1 MSQDEES
8 SGRVTRGALRRRS
21 IDQDTSIGPGTPK
34 KAATASAKKGPALDA
49 ILETN
54 GTASETIPRGVVKAV
69 QKLKEV
75 EPEKVVVV
83 SGRRSRA
90 ASLTEENIEAAQLG
104 GPGEVR
110 RTPRRRAS
118 QDTSVTPQTAPAA
131 TRRMTRRNSVT
142 SDDGSVTA
150 VSTPKAST
158 KSRLNVSVA
167 PPTIVEDDEKDTS
180 NASAAGVPEAD
191 LSDLDIRKLRNRS
204 ISNSPVPRGS
214 PTGKNSSIKEEESN
228 TSVSSSTKAVSVL
241 LQDIVKSPKP
251 PTPVTSPSKKTEAP
265 AAQPAAE
272 LAADTSVIEM
282 EPLVVTGSTAKLN
295 ESVEMTP
302 SKAAAEAN
310 TSQQPHKSVS
320 GSAQK
325 LQKSVTFDE
334 LSTPERQNQSAYPRT
349 PVPASVEKSFEFGK
363 QAEQQQQQ
371 EVVKSAEKKVVKT
384 SPEVF
389 EIDETVHESP
399 KEAPQQV
406 VEQAPQP
413 AETAPPGTPPKVADQ
428 SVVEIADKSSA
439 DIDRSLAN
447 IVEDVRENM
456 ATAAVGDVSILGTP
470 AKPSKAGG
478 GLLSRLREGS
488 CSTPIAGDEK
498 KLAFNTPDGRGEKKD
513 ASVEGGE
520 KLSKSWSQAVKGS
533 AGKGIDV
540 FSVRKQEEQERKEAE
555 TKRLNESLAKK
566 RKSPKKTPRKEE
578 EEDEEEDDEESQD
591 GCNFIDDEA
600 MEVDDYESGDSMD
613 SADRQEMEDNEVP
626 EHGES
631 IGSEDSENEG
641 SDEDE
646 DGDDDSFIAPEDE
659 DEEPELLEG
668 SGDDL
673 GGSEDEQNKSKTKK
687 RRRIIQVVDTSD
699 DEKEVSKKDLSTV
712 SLDRTATASENSA
725 VEVVKSPKKT
735 PGKAAEQSPK
745 KTPAKDPEQSPKQT
759 PVKAPEQSPKKTPA
773 KDPEQS
779 PKKTPAKAPEQSPKK
794 TPAKSPLPAKESP
807 AKSPTAQQP
816 EETPTVDPTEVP
828 KSRKSMPPPALI
840 SADFYSPAAKKAKR
854 ATINVLANGEEQPE
868 EEPAKK
874 TTEKRQSSAGILA
887 NPAALALAKKNK
899 RQSLDQVASSD
910 KKSAESKR
918 ASLPGKLPADK
929 QLDKSLVKKSK
940 KQDIPEQQEDEPE
953 PMDVDEVDDDEDEAG
968 SEVEEE
974 VEQVVPQTKKKK
986 VKDLSEF
993 DADAILNRCNEIVRA
1008 DKERKK
1014 QSATLRQKKKDE
1026 KRRQR
1031 ELEQAEGSGGEDK
1044 EGADGDDSGS
1054 PDKTKKKKKKKKP
1067 INYMLEELGETKEE
1081 QVARALKRKLALLE
1095 AKRERKKAKKA
1106 AKLQRQLNK
1115 ENQDGE
1121 NQGAGIGAKFEKKAK
1136 KKDKKSVVDQ
1146 LVTEPAVDVPK
1157 VKLAV
1162 SAFQVYQEQ
1171 IEELGKQQKVKGKKK
1186 TKQLK
1191 EKNQQQQQHQ
1201 QPPTAVEEVKAALQ
1215 VDAVKT
1221 KKEKKKGSEVVANG
1235 VASPEGDKPKKKKKL
1250 EEAEIAPKK
1259 SFEVAQQEALAEKK
1273 KLDEELAKLKK
1284 AISDPLPKPSKKPKS
1299 QAEQRKLDEDL
1310 AKLKQAL
1317 SDPTAKVV
1325 KKQKLSHQEKP
1336 TVTCPEVETT
1346 PPRKLKALARLESG
1360 FMEEPVTPEQQ
1371 KIRRNHGFREEPVT
1385 PKPVGFKV
1393 SAVLPTGQQELAQR
1407 AALTKKH
1414 NKKAANANRVRP
1426 EDVQEPVRGLP
1437 IPVWT
1442 RSGTF
1447 EVEELAAKAAD
1458 KKKTKRS
1465 KSFDDG
1471 AGYVPVKGGAS
1482 AKSST
1487 EFLVKPLEAKKDASA
1502 KKANRIDLA
1511 TVDDGVINFKKQ
1523 AIFGKTAHLR
1533 EKKSKH

>member
-1 MSQDEES
+1 MSQEEES

-34 KAATASAKKGPALDA
+34 KSTAASAKKGPALDA

-54 GTASETIPRGVVKAV
+54 GTEPTPRGVNKAV
-69 QKLKEV
+69 QKLKEL
-75 EPEKVVVV
+75 EPEKAI
-83 SGRRSRA
+83 RRSRA
-90 ASLTEENIEAAQLG
+90 ASLTEENVEAAQLG
-104 GPGEVR
+104 GSGEVR

-118 QDTSVTPQTAPAA
+118 QDHSVAEPQTAPAA

-150 VSTPKAST
+150 VSTPKASA

-180 NASAAGVPEAD
+180 NAEAN

-214 PTGKNSSIKEEESN
+214 PTGKNGSMREEEPN
-228 TSVSSSTKAVSVL
+228 TSTKGVSIL

-251 PTPVTSPSKKTEAP
+251 ATPVASPTK
-265 AAQPAAE
+265 AATE
-272 LAADTSVIEM
+272 LAAETSVVEM
-282 EPLVVTGSTAKLN
+282 EPLVVTGSNAKLN
-295 ESVEMTP
+295 EIVEMTP
-302 SKAAAEAN
+302 SKTAN
-310 TSQQPHKSVS
+310 TSQQPRKSVS

-334 LSTPERQNQSAYPRT
+334 LGTPERQNNSAYPRT
-349 PVPASVEKSFEFGK
+349 PVPASAEKSFKFGEK
-363 QAEQQQQQ
+363 EEEEKLET
-371 EVVKSAEKKVVKT
+371 EVAKSPEKK

-389 EIDETVHESP
+389 DIDETVQESP
-399 KEAPQQV
+399 KEAIETKPTK
-406 VEQAPQP
+406 P
-413 AETAPPGTPPKVADQ
+413 APGTPQKTGDQ
-428 SVVEIADKSSA
+428 SSVEIADKSSA
-439 DIDRSLAN
+439 DLDRSLAN

-456 ATAAVGDVSILGTP
+456 ATVADMSILGTP
-470 AKPSKAGG
+470 AKPPKG

-488 CSTPIAGDEK
+488 CSTPIADEK
-498 KLAFNTPDGRGEKKD
+498 KKPLGSPKFVSNTPDGRGQKD
-513 ASVEGGE
+513 GSGDAGE

-540 FSVRKQEEQERKEAE
+540 FSVRKQEEQERKDEE
-555 TKRLNESLAKK
+555 TKRLNESLKESAKK
-566 RKSPKKTPRKEE
+566 RKSPKKAPS
-578 EEDEEEDDEESQD
+578 EDEDDEEVGVSDLLGGESSQD
-591 GCNFIDDEA
+591 GSNFIDDEA
-600 MEVDDYESGDSMD
+600 MEVDGYESGDSIN
-613 SADRQEMEDNEVP
+613 SEDRQEMEDNEVP
-626 EHGES
+626 EHGET
-631 IGSEDSENEG
+631 IGSEDSD

-646 DGDDDSFIAPEDE
+646 EGDDDSFIAPEDE
-659 DEEPELLEG
+659 EEEPELLEG
-668 SGDDL
+668 TGDDL
-673 GGSEDEQNKSKTKK
+673 DGSDVEQDKSKTKK
-687 RRRIIQVVDTSD
+687 RKRIIQVVDTSD
-699 DEKEVSKKDLSTV
+699 DEKEVSKKDLTTV

-735 PGKAAEQSPK
+735 P
-745 KTPAKDPEQSPKQT
+745 
-759 PVKAPEQSPKKTPA
+759 VKAV
-773 KDPEQS
+773 EQS

-794 TPAKSPLPAKESP
+794 TAAKSPAPAVKQSLAKELEK
-807 AKSPTAQQP
+807 A
-816 EETPTVDPTEVP
+816 PTVNPTDAP
-828 KSRKSMPPPALI
+828 KSRKSMPPPLLI

-854 ATINVLANGEEQPE
+854 ATINVLANDEQEEGH
-868 EEPAKK
+868 EPVAAPKK
-874 TTEKRQSSAGILA
+874 TEKPGLLA

-899 RQSLDQVASSD
+899 RQSLDQTPASSAD
-910 KKSAESKR
+910 KKPENKR

-929 QLDKSLVKKSK
+929 PLDKSLVRGAAKKDK
-940 KQDIPEQQEDEPE
+940 KQDIPEEEEEEEDGEPE
-953 PMDVDEVDDDEDEAG
+953 PMDVDEVEDEG
-968 SEVEEE
+968 EDSE
-974 VEQVVPQTKKKK
+974 VEQVVPQKKKR

-1031 ELEQAEGSGGEDK
+1031 ELDQAEGSGEDK
-1044 EGADGDDSGS
+1044 EGDDSGS
-1054 PDKTKKKKKKKKP
+1054 PDKKKKKKKKKP

-1115 ENQDGE
+1115 ENQDGGE
-1121 NQGAGIGAKFEKKAK
+1121 NQAAGGGGIGAKFEKKAK
-1136 KKDKKSVVDQ
+1136 KKDKKSSVVEQ
-1146 LVTEPAVDVPK
+1146 LVTEPAVEVPK

-1162 SAFQVYQEQ
+1162 SAFQAYKEQ
-1171 IEELGKQQKVKGKKK
+1171 IEELGKEQQSKGKKK

-1191 EKNQQQQQHQ
+1191 EKNQQQQQA
-1201 QPPTAVEEVKAALQ
+1201 PTAVEEVKAALQ
-1215 VDAVKT
+1215 VESTKP
-1221 KKEKKKGSEVVANG
+1221 KKEKKKVSEVVADE
-1235 VASPEGDKPKKKKKL
+1235 VPPPESDQPKKKKKL
-1250 EEAEIAPKK
+1250 EQPEAPQKAPKK
-1259 SFEVAQQEALAEKK
+1259 SSEVMQQEALAEQK

-1284 AISDPLPKPSKKPKS
+1284 AISEPIPKMTKKPKS

-1317 SDPTAKVV
+1317 SDPVAKVV
-1325 KKQKLSHQEKP
+1325 KKQKLPNQEKP
-1336 TVTCPEVETT
+1336 TVTCPEVEST

-1360 FMEEPVTPEQQ
+1360 FTEEPVTPEQQ

-1393 SAVLPTGQQELAQR
+1393 SAVLPTGQQELVQR

-1426 EDVQEPVRGLP
+1426 EDVQEPVRSLP

-1442 RSGTF
+1442 RSGKF
-1447 EVEELAAKAAD
+1447 EVEELTAAAG
-1458 KKKTKRS
+1458 KKKTKRA
-1465 KSFDDG
+1465 KSLNDDDG
-1471 AGYVPVKGGAS
+1471 GYIPVNGGGS

-1487 EFLVKPLEAKKDASA
+1487 EFLVKPLSAKKEASA

-1511 TVDDGVINFKKQ
+1511 TVDDEVINFKKQ

>member
-1 MSQDEES
+1 MSQEEES

-34 KAATASAKKGPALDA
+34 KATAASAKKGPALDA

-54 GTASETIPRGVVKAV
+54 GTEPTPRGVNKAV
-69 QKLKEV
+69 QKLKEL
-75 EPEKVVVV
+75 EPEKAI
-83 SGRRSRA
+83 RRSRA
-90 ASLTEENIEAAQLG
+90 ASLTEENVEAAQLG
-104 GPGEVR
+104 GSGEVR

-118 QDTSVTPQTAPAA
+118 QDHSVAEPQTAPAA

-180 NASAAGVPEAD
+180 NAEAN

-214 PTGKNSSIKEEESN
+214 PTGKNGSMREEESN
-228 TSVSSSTKAVSVL
+228 TSVASTKGVSIM

-251 PTPVTSPSKKTEAP
+251 ATPVASPTK
-265 AAQPAAE
+265 AATE
-272 LAADTSVIEM
+272 LAAETSVVEM
-282 EPLVVTGSTAKLN
+282 EPLVVTGSNAKLN
-295 ESVEMTP
+295 E
-302 SKAAAEAN
+302 
-310 TSQQPHKSVS
+310 
-320 GSAQK
+320 
-325 LQKSVTFDE
+325 
-334 LSTPERQNQSAYPRT
+334 
-349 PVPASVEKSFEFGK
+349 
-363 QAEQQQQQ
+363 
-371 EVVKSAEKKVVKT
+371 T

-389 EIDETVHESP
+389 DIDETVQESP
-399 KEAPQQV
+399 KEVTEPKPT
-406 VEQAPQP
+406 EP
-413 AETAPPGTPPKVADQ
+413 AAGTPQKTADQ
-428 SVVEIADKSSA
+428 SSVEIADKSSA
-439 DIDRSLAN
+439 ELDRSLAN

-456 ATAAVGDVSILGTP
+456 ATAADMSILGTP
-470 AKPSKAGG
+470 AKPPKG

-488 CSTPIAGDEK
+488 CSTPIADEK
-498 KLAFNTPDGRGEKKD
+498 KKPLGSPKFVSNTPDGRGQKD
-513 ASVEGGE
+513 GGSGDAGE

-540 FSVRKQEEQERKEAE
+540 FSVRKQEEQERKEEE
-555 TKRLNESLAKK
+555 TKRLNESLKESAKK
-566 RKSPKKTPRKEE
+566 RKSLKKAPS
-578 EEDEEEDDEESQD
+578 EDEDDEEVDVSELLGGESSQD
-591 GCNFIDDEA
+591 GSNFIDDEA
-600 MEVDDYESGDSMD
+600 MEVDGYESGDSIN
-613 SADRQEMEDNEVP
+613 SEDRREMEDNEVP
-626 EHGES
+626 EHGET
-631 IGSEDSENEG
+631 IGSEDSD

-646 DGDDDSFIAPEDE
+646 EGDDDSFIAPEDE
-659 DEEPELLEG
+659 DEKPELLEG
-668 SGDDL
+668 TGDDL
-673 GGSEDEQNKSKTKK
+673 DGSDVEQDKSKTKK
-687 RRRIIQVVDTSD
+687 RKRIIQVVDTSD
-699 DEKEVSKKDLSTV
+699 DEKEVSKKDLTTI
-712 SLDRTATASENSA
+712 SLDRTATASENST

-735 PGKAAEQSPK
+735 P
-745 KTPAKDPEQSPKQT
+745 
-759 PVKAPEQSPKKTPA
+759 VKAV
-773 KDPEQS
+773 EQS

-794 TPAKSPLPAKESP
+794 SPAPAVKQSPAKEP
-807 AKSPTAQQP
+807 LN
-816 EETPTVDPTEVP
+816 PTEAP
-828 KSRKSMPPPALI
+828 KSRKSMPPPLLV

-854 ATINVLANGEEQPE
+854 ATINVLANE
-868 EEPAKK
+868 EEEHEPVADAKK
-874 TTEKRQSSAGILA
+874 TEKPGLLA

-899 RQSLDQVASSD
+899 RQSLDQASTAD
-910 KKSAESKR
+910 KKPESKR

-929 QLDKSLVKKSK
+929 PLDKSL
-940 KQDIPEQQEDEPE
+940 
-953 PMDVDEVDDDEDEAG
+953 
-968 SEVEEE
+968 
-974 VEQVVPQTKKKK
+974 KKKR

-1031 ELEQAEGSGGEDK
+1031 ELDEAEGSGEDK
-1044 EGADGDDSGS
+1044 EGDDSGS
-1054 PDKTKKKKKKKKP
+1054 PDKKKKKKKKKP

-1115 ENQDGE
+1115 ENQDGGE
-1121 NQGAGIGAKFEKKAK
+1121 SQAAGIGAKFEKKAK
-1136 KKDKKSVVDQ
+1136 KKDKKSSVVEQ
-1146 LVTEPAVDVPK
+1146 LVTEPAVEVPK

-1162 SAFQVYQEQ
+1162 SAFQAYKEQ
-1171 IEELGKQQKVKGKKK
+1171 IEELGKEQQSKGKKK

-1191 EKNQQQQQHQ
+1191 EKNQQQQQ

-1215 VDAVKT
+1215 VEAAKP
-1221 KKEKKKGSEVVANG
+1221 KKEKKKISEVVAEEIPP
-1235 VASPEGDKPKKKKKL
+1235 PESEQPKKKKKL
-1250 EEAEIAPKK
+1250 EEPEAPQKPPKK
-1259 SFEVAQQEALAEKK
+1259 SSEVMQQEALAEQK

-1284 AISDPLPKPSKKPKS
+1284 AISEPIPKPAKKPKS

-1317 SDPTAKVV
+1317 SDPVAKVV
-1325 KKQKLSHQEKP
+1325 KKQKLPNQEKP
-1336 TVTCPEVETT
+1336 TVTCPEVEST

-1360 FMEEPVTPEQQ
+1360 FTEEPVTPEQQ

-1426 EDVQEPVRGLP
+1426 EDVQEPVRSLP

-1442 RSGTF
+1442 RSGKF
-1447 EVEELAAKAAD
+1447 EVEELTAAAAAG
-1458 KKKTKRS
+1458 KKKTKRA

-1471 AGYVPVKGGAS
+1471 GGYIPVNGGGS

-1487 EFLVKPLEAKKDASA
+1487 EFLVKPLSAKKEASA

-1511 TVDDGVINFKKQ
+1511 TVDDEVINFKKQ

>member
-1 MSQDEES
+1 MSQDEEA

-34 KAATASAKKGPALDA
+34 KAVTAPAKKGPALDA

-54 GTASETIPRGVVKAV
+54 GTASEPPPRGVVKAV
-69 QKLKEV
+69 QKLKEH
-75 EPEKVVVV
+75 EPEKVVV

-90 ASLTEENIEAAQLG
+90 ASLTEENVEAAQLG
-104 GPGEVR
+104 GSGEVR

-118 QDTSVTPQTAPAA
+118 QDTSATPQTAPAA
-131 TRRMTRRNSVT
+131 ARRMTRRNSVT
-142 SDDGSVTA
+142 SDDGSV
-150 VSTPKAST
+150 TPKAST

-180 NASAAGVPEAD
+180 GVPEAD

-214 PTGKNSSIKEEESN
+214 PTGKNSSVKEEES
-228 TSVSSSTKAVSVL
+228 TKSVSVM

-251 PTPVTSPSKKTEAP
+251 PTPVTSPAKKIEET
-265 AAQPAAE
+265 AQQPPAE
-272 LAADTSVIEM
+272 LSAETSAIEM

-295 ESVEMTP
+295 ESVEITP
-302 SKAAAEAN
+302 SKAAN
-310 TSQQPHKSVS
+310 TSQQQRRKSVS

-334 LSTPERQNQSAYPRT
+334 LSTPDRHNQSAFPRT
-349 PVPASVEKSFEFGK
+349 PVPASVEKTSFEFGEM
-363 QAEQQQQQ
+363 QEQQQQ
-371 EVVKSAEKKVVKT
+371 EVIKSAEKKVVKT

-399 KEAPQQV
+399 KKALQ
-406 VEQAPQP
+406 QAPIK
-413 AETAPPGTPPKVADQ
+413 TATPGSPQKVADQ

-447 IVEDVRENM
+447 IVEDVRENL
-456 ATAAVGDVSILGTP
+456 AAASAGDVSILGTP
-470 AKPSKAGG
+470 AKPMKAG

-488 CSTPIAGDEK
+488 CSTPIAGGGEK
-498 KLAFNTPDGRGEKKD
+498 KPAFNTPDGRGEKKD
-513 ASVEGGE
+513 ASVEAGE

-533 AGKGIDV
+533 AGKGIDM
-540 FSVRKQEEQERKEAE
+540 FSVRKQEEQEQKDEE
-555 TKRLNESLAKK
+555 TKRLNESLKASAKK
-566 RKSPKKTPRKEE
+566 RKSPMKTPRKEE
-578 EEDEEEDDEESQD
+578 DYEEEDDEEVGVSELLGGDSSQD
-591 GCNFIDDEA
+591 GSNFIDDEA
-600 MEVDDYESGDSMD
+600 MEVDDYESGDSLD
-613 SADRQEMEDNEVP
+613 IEDHQEMEDNEVP

-631 IGSEDSENEG
+631 IGSEDSDNEG
-641 SDEDE
+641 SEEDE

-659 DEEPELLEG
+659 YEEPELLEG

-673 GGSEDEQNKSKTKK
+673 SGSENEQNKSKTKK
-687 RRRIIQVVDTSD
+687 RKRIVEVVDTSD

-712 SLDRTATASENSA
+712 SLDRTATASENST
-725 VEVVKSPKKT
+725 VEAIKSPKKT
-735 PGKAAEQSPK
+735 PVKAAEQSPK
-745 KTPAKDPEQSPKQT
+745 KTPAKVTEQSPKKTPAKVPEQSPKKT

-773 KDPEQS
+773 KN
-779 PKKTPAKAPEQSPKK
+779 
-794 TPAKSPLPAKESP
+794 PLPVKESP
-807 AKSPTAQQP
+807 AKSPVAKKP
-816 EETPTVDPTEVP
+816 EETPAVDPTEVP
-828 KSRKSMPPPALI
+828 KSRKSMPPPTLI
-840 SADFYSPAAKKAKR
+840 SADFYSPATKKTKR
-854 ATINVLANGEEQPE
+854 ATINVLANGEEQSE
-868 EEPAKK
+868 EEPAAKK
-874 TTEKRQSSAGILA
+874 ATEKRQSGAGLLA

-899 RQSLDQVASSD
+899 RQSLDQATSSE
-910 KKSAESKR
+910 KKSESKR

-929 QLDKSLVKKSK
+929 QLDKSLVQAKKSK
-940 KQDIPEQQEDEPE
+940 KQDIPEEDESE
-953 PMDVDEVDDDEDEAG
+953 PMEVDEEMDEQE
-968 SEVEEE
+968 SEGE
-974 VEQVVPQTKKKK
+974 VEQVVPQTKKKA
-986 VKDLSEF
+986 KDLSEF

-1031 ELEQAEGSGGEDK
+1031 ELEQADGSGDEDK
-1044 EGADGDDSGS
+1044 EDAGGDDSGS
-1054 PDKTKKKKKKKKP
+1054 PDKKKKKKKKKP
-1067 INYMLEELGETKEE
+1067 INYLLEELGETKEE

-1095 AKRERKKAKKA
+1095 AKRERKKVKKA
-1106 AKLQRQLNK
+1106 AKLQSQLNK
-1115 ENQDGE
+1115 ENHGDGE
-1121 NQGAGIGAKFEKKAK
+1121 NQTAGGGIGAKFEKKAK
-1136 KKDKKSVVDQ
+1136 KKDKKSVVEQ
-1146 LVTEPAVDVPK
+1146 LVTEPVVEVPK

-1162 SAFQVYQEQ
+1162 SAFQAYKEQ
-1171 IEELGKQQKVKGKKK
+1171 IGELEKEQKVKGKKK

-1191 EKNQQQQQHQ
+1191 EKNQQQQQ
-1201 QPPTAVEEVKAALQ
+1201 QPPTAVEEVKAALK
-1215 VDAVKT
+1215 VESVKI
-1221 KKEKKKGSEVVANG
+1221 KKEKKNIPEVVASE

-1250 EEAEIAPKK
+1250 EEVEKAPKK
-1259 SFEVAQQEALAEKK
+1259 SAEVAQQEALAEQK

-1284 AISDPLPKPSKKPKS
+1284 AISEPIPKPIKKPKS

-1310 AKLKQAL
+1310 AKLKLAL
-1317 SDPTAKVV
+1317 SDPAAKVV
-1325 KKQKLSHQEKP
+1325 KKQKLPHQEKP
-1336 TVTCPEVETT
+1336 TVTCPEMETT

-1360 FMEEPVTPEQQ
+1360 FTEEPVTPEQQ
-1371 KIRRNHGFREEPVT
+1371 KMKRNHGFREEPVT
-1385 PKPVGFKV
+1385 PKPIGFKV
-1393 SAVLPTGQQELAQR
+1393 SAMLPTGQQELAQH

-1414 NKKAANANRVRP
+1414 NKKTANAGRVRP

-1447 EVEELAAKAAD
+1447 EVEELAAGTAD

-1471 AGYVPVKGGAS
+1471 AVYIPVNGAGGS

-1487 EFLVKPLEAKKDASA
+1487 EFLVKPLGAKKDASS

-1511 TVDDGVINFKKQ
+1511 TVDDEVINFKKE